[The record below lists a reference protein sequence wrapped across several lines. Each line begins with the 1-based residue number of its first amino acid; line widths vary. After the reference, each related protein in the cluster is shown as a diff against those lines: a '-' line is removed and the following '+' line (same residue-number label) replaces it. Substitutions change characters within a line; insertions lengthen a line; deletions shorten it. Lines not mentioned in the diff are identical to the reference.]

1 MQNSQFNMQDYLD
14 ILLRRWKLIVISFV
28 VTAVIATLVG
38 FKLPKAYRSST
49 LILIERQQIPAEYVR
64 RTVDVEIE
72 DRMQTISQQIKSRT
86 LFEKAIK
93 ALNLFE
99 KSNVPMDL
107 KIAMLEKNIDI
118 QVRGRNAF
126 ILSYTGNDPETVMKV
141 VNMVASLFIEEN
153 LRIREQQATGT
164 SEFLENELKLIKE
177 KLETREKAIKEF
189 KTKHIGELPEQ
200 LQANLASLN
209 RFQLELQT
217 ITDALRSVEDRGVII
232 QRQIEDRKK
241 ELERMVEANPL
252 QNRLDVMRAELVDL
266 QSRYTDK
273 YPDIPRLK
281 REIKET
287 EEKLKVEMG
296 SRKDEPTARLGTD
309 PLYQNM
315 LNQQRNIEFEIVTL
329 KDRQKTLLEQA
340 KNYQGRVEGIPAR
353 EQQLI
358 ILSRD
363 Y

>member
-1 MQNSQFNMQDYLD
+1 
-14 ILLRRWKLIVISFV
+14 
-28 VTAVIATLVG
+28 
-38 FKLPKAYRSST
+38 
-49 LILIERQQIPAEYVR
+49 
-64 RTVDVEIE
+64 
-72 DRMQTISQQIKSRT
+72 
-86 LFEKAIK
+86 
-93 ALNLFE
+93 
-99 KSNVPMDL
+99 
-107 KIAMLEKNIDI
+107 
-118 QVRGRNAF
+118 
-126 ILSYTGNDPETVMKV
+126 MKV

-189 KTKHIGELPEQ
+189 KTKHVGELPEQ
-200 LQANLASLN
+200 LQSNLASLN

-363 Y
+363 YESLRLNYQSMLNRKMEAQLAENLEKRQKGERFRIVDPANLPQVPYWPDKRLILLVALILGAGVGFGLVFY